1 MRLYGYVGIY
11 IIPCVPF
18 AHKKW
23 HPVCVSGAIL
33 FSQTIPIC
41 EICLFFLKT
50 DFSSLLTHKLTI
62 NRKIVSPYAVVLFRL
77 SDVHSGS
84 V

>member
-33 FSQTIPIC
+33 FRRLYQSAKYAY
-41 EICLFFLKT
+41 FFPK
-50 DFSSLLTHKLTI
+50 
-62 NRKIVSPYAVVLFRL
+62 NRFFF
-77 SDVHSGS
+77 HF
-84 V
+84 